1 MALKSDFDVFQ
12 GDEGRHLKAF
22 LAAPDNPAM
31 LHAYLSFLDA
41 TDPSRAEMLRFAVQ
55 LRQAQTAAE
64 ARAWNARKPE
74 LEARLRGAEHTW
86 WQVVNPY
93 GSVRLCGASDD
104 ARPRVRFAFQCPKTW
119 QSLAATDQ
127 RKVRECG
134 ECRQRVFQC
143 DTPDEVRERAQL
155 GQCIFVPLSVAR
167 DARREN
173 DFGYLGRPDPIQCLA
188 DAVLGR

>member
-1 MALKSDFDVFQ
+1 MPLKSDFEMFE
-12 GDEGRHLKAF
+12 GAEGRHLNAF
-22 LAAPDNPAM
+22 LAAPDDPAR

-41 TDPSRAEMLRFAVQ
+41 ADPPRAEMLRFAVQ

-86 WQVVNPY
+86 WQAVNPY
-93 GSVRLCGASDD
+93 GSVRLCGASHDPQ
-104 ARPRVRFAFQCPKTW
+104 PRVRFAFQCPKTW
-119 QSLAATDQ
+119 QALATTDN
-127 RKVRECG
+127 RRVRECG
-134 ECRQRVFQC
+134 ACRERVYRC

-155 GQCIFVPLSVAR
+155 GQCVFVPSNVER

-188 DAVLGR
+188 DKILGR